1 MLIGAPM
8 AIRLRNSDV
17 FTSFFACF
25 LPILVVYYPLLIYGV
40 DQAKDGNLP
49 TYSVWMGNVI
59 LALWGIWLMRR
70 VVRF

>member
-1 MLIGAPM
+1 MV
-8 AIRLRNSDV
+8 S
-17 FTSFFACF
+17 FACF

-40 DQAKDGNLP
+40 DAAKDGVLP
-49 TYSVWMGNVI
+49 TWSVWLGNFI